1 MSIHIQ
7 PLETKHIEEAA
18 TLVAIRFR
26 AERSRNQLLP
36 TQFEQADA
44 IAPHL
49 QGLVGKVPG
58 VIAMRENRIVGFLI
72 GFRANL
78 FRGQRGVF
86 VPDWAHAATEE
97 RIFDTYRAMYAE
109 IAPHWLANG
118 CFTHALQFYP
128 HEKEAREAMF
138 SSGFGMVVID
148 ALRDLTPV
156 QASAPQTIEIRQ
168 ASLEMIETI
177 RPLESALNRH
187 LSSAPIW
194 LPLLECTGRNWESW
208 FTDAQHALWLAY
220 HNGEAVGYLCIESSS
235 HNGLPV
241 ADDVT
246 ASITG
251 AYTVPTMRGRGIG
264 VVLLNRALEWAQ
276 ANGYQKCA
284 VDFESANL
292 PGSKFWLS
300 HFQPVC
306 YSVARR
312 VDDRLAW
319 ANETR
324 EAPNVW

>member
-1 MSIHIQ
+1 MSITIQ
-7 PLETKHIEEAA
+7 SFTKNHIEDAA
-18 TLVAIRFR
+18 ELVSLRFR
-26 AERSRNQLLP
+26 TERSQNQLLP
-36 TQFEQADA
+36 TQFERANA
-44 IAPHL
+44 IVPHL
-49 QGLVGKVPG
+49 QGLVRKVPG
-58 VIAMRENRIVGFLI
+58 VIAMRENQIVGFLI

-86 VPDWAHAATEE
+86 VADWAHAATEE

-128 HEKEAREAMF
+128 HEKGVREAMF

-156 QASAPQTIEIRQ
+156 QASAPQIIEIRQ

-187 LSSAPIW
+187 LSSARIW

-251 AYTVPTMRGRGIG
+251 AYTIPTMRGHRIG
-264 VVLLNRALEWAQ
+264 AALLNRALEWAQ

-292 PGSKFWLS
+292 PGSRFWLS

-312 VDDRLAW
+312 VDNRLAW
-319 ANETR
+319 AHAER
-324 EAPNVW
+324 AESSLW